1 MSGTPARVRSRCARC
16 AVDLEP
22 ATETLTVELPR
33 TALVVSGD
41 VPAARCPAC
50 GDVRVQDGDRE
61 RFLLA
66 TCCALADAGV
76 RTGEVLRY
84 MRKAAGLR
92 AADLARLLDVT
103 AETIS
108 HWETGKAAPSC
119 AALVA
124 VCAMLQDAAEGR
136 STTRDRLAALAA
148 GRPTPPALTAK
159 L

>member
-1 MSGTPARVRSRCARC
+1 VPGNDAGERSRCARC
-16 AVDLEP
+16 AADLEP
-22 ATETLTVELPR
+22 ATETLSIELPR
-33 TALVVSGD
+33 TALVVTGD

-50 GDVRVQDGDRE
+50 GDVRVDDRVRE

-66 TCCALADAGV
+66 SCCALADAGV
-76 RTGEVLRY
+76 RTGEALRH
-84 MRKAAGLR
+84 MRKASGLR

-119 AALVA
+119 AAVVA
-124 VCAMLQDAAEGR
+124 VCAMVQDAVEGR
-136 STTRDRLAALAA
+136 TTTRDRLAALAA
-148 GRPTPPALTAK
+148 GRAPPPALTAK